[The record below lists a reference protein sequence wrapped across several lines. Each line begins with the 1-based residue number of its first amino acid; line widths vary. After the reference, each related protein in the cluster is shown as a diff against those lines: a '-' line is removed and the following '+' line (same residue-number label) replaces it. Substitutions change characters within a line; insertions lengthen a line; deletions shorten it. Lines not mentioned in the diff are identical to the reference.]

1 MNLRPLLA
9 AATAALCLGTAER
22 AAASNVYYYD
32 PDFGHPYGQQ
42 TDNGGTPYVFP
53 AWACGRRYFSPSSYQ
68 WIGEDGNEIS
78 SGEFTSDIHVWLTPR
93 PGCMTRDEDRVVG
106 DHEWHETFRIES
118 KDGDTVYSPPL
129 GRHYMIIHSSF
140 GGYWINDNGG
150 WPACDCTLPLG
161 FAALAKSFAPW
172 TRVAEGFGR
181 VASLPPSAGVMM
193 ADRTRQALQDLQSR
207 LASALAARRQM
218 PLSTLEGTVRALED
232 RSSSSLANAAR
243 LGEQCRRNA
252 AAAATDAAYR
262 SCNEAAG
269 AVRMARAALAVVA
282 DELHR

>member
-9 AATAALCLGTAER
+9 AATAAFCLSAAER
-22 AAASNVYYYD
+22 AVASNVYYHD

-53 AWACGRRYFSPSSYQ
+53 AWACGRRYFSPTSYQ
-68 WIGEDGNEIS
+68 WIGEYGNEIS
-78 SGEFTSDIHVWLTPR
+78 SGEFSGDVHAWLPPR
-93 PGCMTRDEDRVVG
+93 PGCTTRDEFREQDG
-106 DHEWHETFRIES
+106 YHWTETFRVES
-118 KDGDTVYSPPL
+118 KSGDTVYSPPL
-129 GRHYMIIHSSF
+129 GRHYLVIHSNY
-140 GGYWINDNGG
+140 GGYWINDSGG
-150 WPACDCTLPLG
+150 WPACDCALPLP
-161 FAALAKSFAPW
+161 FAALAKGFAPW

-181 VASLPPSAGVMM
+181 VASLPPSAGVTL
-193 ADRTRQALQDLQSR
+193 ADRARRDLQDLQAR
-207 LASALAARRQM
+207 LASALAARRQTQ
-218 PLSTLEGTVRALED
+218 LGTLEDTVRALED